1 MASRE
6 HSLRM
11 RIAREHRHHEPDPD
25 VLAALQREHAV
36 VRIEDYARRV
46 LADSPDLTLDQ
57 RRHLAAVML
66 GGADADAA

>member
-11 RIAREHRHHEPDPD
+11 RIAREHRHREPDPD

-36 VRIEDYARRV
+36 ARIEDHARKI
-46 LADSPDLTLDQ
+46 LASSPPLTIDQ
-57 RRHLAAVML
+57 RRHLAEVML
-66 GGADADAA
+66 GEAMDAPA